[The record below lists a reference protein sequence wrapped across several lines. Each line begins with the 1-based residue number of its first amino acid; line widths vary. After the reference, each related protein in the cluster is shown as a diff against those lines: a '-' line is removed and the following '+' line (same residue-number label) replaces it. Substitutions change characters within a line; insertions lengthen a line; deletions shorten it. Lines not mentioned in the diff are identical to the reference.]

1 MHFGKRYD
9 IIDAVDFT
17 IHFWEEIMNT
27 IECIK
32 TRRSIRKFSDRA
44 VEAKVIADVVDVAA
58 FAPSWKNSQTTRYI
72 AVLDTDLKDRLANEC
87 MMGFEYNIG
96 TASGAPAMMVI
107 TTLNCRSG
115 YERDGSATTSKGTHW
130 QSFDAG
136 IATQTFVL
144 AAHEAGLAT
153 VIMGIFDEE
162 KVKEVIGVPEG
173 QSVSALVAIG
183 YAADEPLAPKRKCAE
198 ELLTVK

>member
-1 MHFGKRYD
+1 
-9 IIDAVDFT
+9 
-17 IHFWEEIMNT
+17 MNA

-32 TRRSIRKFSDRA
+32 TRRSIRKFTDRA
-44 VEAKVIADVVDVAA
+44 VEASVIAEVVNVAA
-58 FAPSWKNSQTTRYI
+58 YAPSWKNSQTTRYI
-72 AVLDTDLKDRLANEC
+72 AVLDKDLKNKLANEC
-87 MMGFEYNIG
+87 MMGFEYNVG
-96 TASGAPAMMVI
+96 TANGAPAMMVI
-107 TTLNCRSG
+107 TTVNNRSG

-136 IATQTFVL
+136 IATQTFCL

-153 VIMGIFDEE
+153 VIMGIFDES
-162 KVKEVIGVPEG
+162 KVAEVIGIPEG

-183 YAADEPLAPKRKCAE
+183 YADDEPQAPKRKSAE

>member
-1 MHFGKRYD
+1 
-9 IIDAVDFT
+9 
-17 IHFWEEIMNT
+17 MNT

-32 TRRSIRKFSDRA
+32 TRRSIRKFANRVVDA
-44 VEAKVIADVVDVAA
+44 DVIADIVNVAA

-72 AVLDTDLKDRLANEC
+72 AVLDNELKERLANEC

-96 TASGAPAMMVI
+96 TAHGAPAMMVI
-107 TTLNCRSG
+107 TTVNNRSG

-136 IATQTFVL
+136 IATQTFCL
-144 AAHEAGLAT
+144 AACEAGLAT
-153 VIMGIFDEE
+153 VIMGIFDEK
-162 KVKEVIGVPEG
+162 KVCEIIGVPEG

-183 YAADEPLAPKRKCAE
+183 YAAEEPQAPKRKSADD
-198 ELLTVK
+198 LLTVK

>member
-1 MHFGKRYD
+1 
-9 IIDAVDFT
+9 
-17 IHFWEEIMNT
+17 MNA

-32 TRRSIRKFSDRA
+32 TRRSIRKFEDRA
-44 VEAKVIADVVDVAA
+44 VEPEVIADIVNVAA
-58 FAPSWKNSQTTRYI
+58 YAPSWKNSQTSRYI
-72 AVLDTDLKDRLANEC
+72 AVLDTDLKNMLANEC
-87 MMGFEYNIG
+87 MMGFEYNVG
-96 TASGAPAMMVI
+96 TANGAPAMIVV
-107 TTLNCRSG
+107 TTVNGRSG

-162 KVKEVIGVPEG
+162 KVKEGVGVPEG

-183 YAADEPLAPKRKCAE
+183 YAAEEPQPPKRKSAE
-198 ELLTVK
+198 ELLTVI

>member
-1 MHFGKRYD
+1 
-9 IIDAVDFT
+9 
-17 IHFWEEIMNT
+17 MNT
-27 IECIK
+27 LECIK

-44 VEAKVIADVVDVAA
+44 VEASVIADIVNVAA

-72 AVLDTDLKDRLANEC
+72 AVLDKDIKARLANEC

-96 TASGAPAMMVI
+96 TANGAPAMVVI
-107 TTLNCRSG
+107 TTVNSRSG

-136 IATQTFVL
+136 IATQTFAL

-162 KVKEVIGVPEG
+162 RVKEVVSVPEG

-183 YAADEPLAPKRKCAE
+183 YAAEEPQAPKRKNADD
-198 ELLTVK
+198 LLTVK